1 LIKDFQCFGSELL
14 LFKINEGSNS
24 CRTFCPLKTLFLFD
38 LCRICC
44 CLYEIVVANLDI
56 VDVFNIFK
64 LQQQSG
70 NL

>member
-1 LIKDFQCFGSELL
+1 LIS
-14 LFKINEGSNS
+14 
-24 CRTFCPLKTLFLFD
+24 LFLFD

-44 CLYEIVVANLDI
+44 CLYVIVVANLDI